1 MTLKTHIE
9 FRSDHFPRVPNEIG
23 QEEHIWGYRLAQ
35 YLSNRLVDS
44 GFDVS
49 DFIKEDWGYLIPLKN
64 DEFKDIWIGCN
75 HYAEFYN
82 GFLVF
87 INPFNPIVR
96 KGFFK
101 KIDISDKINQI
112 SQALEMILM
121 NDSLIYA
128 QRWWLEE
135 DMKLITR

>member
-1 MTLKTHIE
+1 M
-9 FRSDHFPRVPNEIG
+9 
-23 QEEHIWGYRLAQ
+23 
-35 YLSNRLVDS
+35 
-44 GFDVS
+44 
-49 DFIKEDWGYLIPLKN
+49 
-64 DEFKDIWIGCN
+64 
-75 HYAEFYN
+75 
-82 GFLVF
+82 F

-121 NDSLIYA
+121 NDPLIYA

>member
-35 YLSNRLVDS
+35 YLSNRLIDS

-75 HYAEFYN
+75 HYAEFDN

-121 NDSLIYA
+121 NEPLIYA
-128 QRWWLEE
+128 QRWWLGE